1 MNGNNK
7 NKTVALAEISILT
20 ALIIVMAFTPIGY
33 IKTAGL
39 EITLITIPVVVGAII
54 LGPKAGLFLG
64 TVFGLTSFIQ
74 AISGLSAF
82 GAIMFQ
88 TSAVGCFVT
97 AVPTRMLMGLI
108 AGFAGSFLRKHI
120 PSVSDFITGFI
131 GALSNTVLFMSSL
144 MAFYWHSDLIQGL
157 VESMGTTSIP
167 AFLFAFV
174 GLNGI
179 VEMICCTIISG
190 AVCKALSKVKKLS

>member
-1 MNGNNK
+1 MSENNR
-7 NKTVALAEISILT
+7 NKTIALAELSILT
-20 ALIIVMAFTPIGY
+20 ALIVVMAFTPVGY

-39 EITLITIPVVVGAII
+39 EITLITIPVVVGAVI

-64 TVFGLTSFIQ
+64 TIFGLTSFIQ
-74 AISGLSAF
+74 AVSGLSPF
-82 GAIMFQ
+82 GALMFQ
-88 TSAVGCFVT
+88 TSPVGCFVT

-108 AGFAGSFLRKHI
+108 AGLAGSFLRKHI

-131 GALSNTVLFMSSL
+131 GALSNTILFMSSL

-157 VESMGTTSIP
+157 VETMGTTSIP